1 MATAANRPQRQVIEF
16 PPNVPVEVSLK
27 YSQGKLLSTQ
37 YGERMMFS
45 LTHGRVM
52 FLDPQTAGKIEA
64 AGINVNERFHIT
76 RITGGDTPG
85 TWAVARLVG
94 EQPNGTLMVPNDA
107 AGSGTTMP
115 KPPAAATSAIAANG
129 RRPMSLLV
137 EEGRALVDAYAEVL
151 GYALNTYE
159 GRIKPD
165 EVKSLFVTGYIQHG
179 KSAA

>member
-1 MATAANRPQRQVIEF
+1 MATAATRPQRQIIEF

-27 YSQGKLLSTQ
+27 YSQGRLLSTQ

-45 LTHGRVM
+45 LTDGRVM

-64 AGINVNERFHIT
+64 AGINVNERFQIT
-76 RITGGDTPG
+76 RSSNGDAPM
-85 TWAVARLVG
+85 TWAVVRLPG
-94 EQPNGTLMVPNDA
+94 EQPNGTLVVPIGGVA
-107 AGSGTTMP
+107 PP
-115 KPPAAATSAIAANG
+115 KPPASATAAE
-129 RRPMSLLV
+129 RRQVAPLV
-137 EEGRALVDAYAEVL
+137 EEGKALVDAYAEVL

-165 EVKSLFVTGYIQHG
+165 EVKSLFVTSYIQRG